1 VGRFELRVADS
12 RKGAWRDCADA
23 EGLSLAAWIGWLCD
37 SEVERRYR
45 LEHGSLVE
53 RESPVPSEHD
63 ARELVAAHLQRI
75 AERPGF
81 APTDEQIT
89 ALMEKQE
96 REARKNIAPM
106 RGLGSAI
113 PKVVEEP
120 DRDVRD
126 VNHDVDDVPVRR
138 GRKRP
143 RALSLPAERSLLR
156 SRSRKYREES

>member
-1 VGRFELRVADS
+1 MALNRS
-12 RKGAWRDCADA
+12 
-23 EGLSLAAWIGWLCD
+23 GLTGKLWG
-37 SEVERRYR
+37 
-45 LEHGSLVE
+45 
-53 RESPVPSEHD
+53 ESPVPSEHD

-89 ALMEKQE
+89 ALMEKQD

-106 RGLGSAI
+106 RGVGSSSH
-113 PKVVEEP
+113 KVVGEP
-120 DRDVRD
+120 GRDVVRDVDRDVG
-126 VNHDVDDVPVRR
+126 DVPVRR

-156 SRSRKYREES
+156 SRSRKDREES

>member
-1 VGRFELRVADS
+1 MGLQRSGLTGRLW
-12 RKGAWRDCADA
+12 G
-23 EGLSLAAWIGWLCD
+23 
-37 SEVERRYR
+37 
-45 LEHGSLVE
+45 
-53 RESPVPSEHD
+53 ESPVPSEHD

-89 ALMEKQE
+89 RLMEKQE
-96 REARKNIAPM
+96 REARKNIPPM
-106 RGLGSAI
+106 RGLGSSI

-120 DRDVRD
+120 DRDVVDRD
-126 VNHDVDDVPVRR
+126 VGDVPVRR

-156 SRSRKYREES
+156 SRSRKNREES